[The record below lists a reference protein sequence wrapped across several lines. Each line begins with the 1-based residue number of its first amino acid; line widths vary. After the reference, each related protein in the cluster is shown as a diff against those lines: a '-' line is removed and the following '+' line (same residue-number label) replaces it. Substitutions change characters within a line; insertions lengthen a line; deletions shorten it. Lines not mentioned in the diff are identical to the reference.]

1 MNKSAKR
8 IFLILSSCII
18 CMHTTNA
25 APNLPP
31 LPISDNAPVVTQTTN
46 KSALNTAQE
55 APETVNIDQFISDV
69 DKKITEKAA
78 TDDAQEGGVKSTN
91 SDKAAD
97 NTAAKPNNSPADQ
110 VTEESKAATIPVATE
125 PLVPIKES
133 QQEVKKEAN
142 ATVTEQ
148 QIAPTSTTTTNTAEP
163 QVTLPNVT
171 SQENQ
176 DQNIKTTPAVNST
189 PVVSEEVSANA
200 ASPAIN
206 NPGLLVPAYDSEAQK
221 SEQPSPEA
229 AKILSN
235 NNQQVAT
242 TAPDSFI
249 SDELTVILDLAP
261 DDIAVGS
268 LTKEA
273 YLDQLSFSEYSDI
286 FWQKYYESQRAEQRK
301 VIELF
306 INDYNKK
313 FHQ

>member
-1 MNKSAKR
+1 MNRSAKR

-18 CMHTTNA
+18 CMHNTNA

-31 LPISDNAPVVTQTTN
+31 LPISDNTPVVTQTTD
-46 KSALNTAQE
+46 KSALNAAQE
-55 APETVNIDQFISDV
+55 APEAINIDQFISDV

-78 TDDAQEGGVKSTN
+78 TDGVEEGELQSTN

-97 NTAAKPNNSPADQ
+97 NTVAKPNNSPDL
-110 VTEESKAATIPVATE
+110 TIEGSKTTTIPVATE
-125 PLVPIKES
+125 PLLPPIKES
-133 QQEVKKEAN
+133 QQEVKT
-142 ATVTEQ
+142 TVTEQ
-148 QIAPTSTTTTNTAEP
+148 QIAPTFTTTTNTAEP
-163 QVTLPNVT
+163 SVTPPVN
-171 SQENQ
+171 SQPDTQ
-176 DQNIKTTPAVNST
+176 DPNIKTTGPLNST
-189 PVVSEEVSANA
+189 PVVSEEISANA
-200 ASPAIN
+200 VSPAIN
-206 NPGLLVPAYDSEAQK
+206 NPGLLVPAYDSETAK
-221 SEQPSPEA
+221 SEQSSPEA

-249 SDELTVILDLAP
+249 SDELTVILGLAP

-273 YLDQLSFSEYSDI
+273 YLDQISFPEYCDI

-306 INDYNKK
+306 INDYDKK
-313 FHQ
+313 FNQ